1 MLTTIQCRLGLP
13 LPPKFIIFPFASP
26 QISLPLEDIPPLLE
40 ILVLNHISPPLESNH
55 LKKALQNNMAQREKL
70 VA

>member
-26 QISLPLEDIPPLLE
+26 QISLPLEDIPPPFGDTCFE
-40 ILVLNHISPPLESNH
+40 PHFSPFGVKSPKEGLA
-55 LKKALQNNMAQREKL
+55 K
-70 VA
+70 